1 MSQTL
6 LTLSPEFG
14 GSRFGPFAAG
24 SITIGSDPGRC
35 QVVLHSSTGAAPTH
49 AILTDTGASW
59 QLQPAQIGAALFLRK
74 RNGRVA
80 PITTTTPVEPGDTIV
95 VGAQSGP
102 ALTVTRAA
110 ASPGANAG
118 KARRGPNIPGSKHVS
133 ASAYQRELRRQAES
147 SLVRHPVGREV
158 YRWWT
163 RWKTGALLRPRYVIG
178 AIVGL
183 VGLFGVGCTGCVGF
197 IGIALGLR

>member
-14 GSRFGPFAAG
+14 GSRFGPFAGG
-24 SITIGSDPGRC
+24 SISIGSDPGRC
-35 QVVLHSSTGAAPTH
+35 QVVLHSSTGAAPVH
-49 AILTDTGASW
+49 AILSDTGTGW
-59 QLQPAQIGAALFLRK
+59 QLQPTQIGAALFLRK

-80 PITTTTPVEPGDTIV
+80 PITTTAAVEPGDSIV
-95 VGAQSGP
+95 VGSQSGP

-110 ASPGANAG
+110 VGPSTNAAKG
-118 KARRGPNIPGSKHVS
+118 RGPKIPGSKHLS
-133 ASAYQRELRRQAES
+133 ANAYQREARRQAES
-147 SLVRHPVGREV
+147 MLVRHPVGREV

-178 AIVGL
+178 ALVGL
-183 VGLFGVGCTGCVGF
+183 VGLLGVGCTGCVGLL
-197 IGIALGLR
+197 GVALGLR